1 MTALRERPP
10 ILTLT
15 DAAAAR
21 IRQLLAARAAPA
33 LGLRLG
39 VANAGCA
46 GMSYKVEYA
55 ESAAPGDERIEDKG
69 ATVLVDAAAVMF
81 LLGARMDYREGELSS
96 GFVFDNPN
104 QVDACGCGES
114 VVLRPAEETLP
125 ASQA

>member
-1 MTALRERPP
+1 MTALRPRPP
-10 ILTLT
+10 VLTLT

-21 IRQLLAARAAPA
+21 VRELLACAPSAAA
-33 LGLRLG
+33 ALRLG

-55 ESAAPGDERIEDKG
+55 QSPAPGDERIEADG
-69 ATVLVDAAAVMF
+69 ATVLISADAVMF
-81 LLGARMDYREGELSS
+81 LLGARMDWREGELSS

-114 VVLRPAEETLP
+114 VVLRPAQQP
-125 ASQA
+125 AD

>member
-1 MTALRERPP
+1 MTALRPRPP
-10 ILTLT
+10 VLTLT

-21 IRQLLAARAAPA
+21 VRELLASAPA
-33 LGLRLG
+33 SGGAAALRLG

-55 ESAAPGDERIEDKG
+55 QSPAPGDERIEVDG
-69 ATVLVDAAAVMF
+69 AAVLISADAVMF
-81 LLGARMDYREGELSS
+81 LLGARMDWREGELSS

-114 VVLRPAEETLP
+114 VVLRPAQQP
-125 ASQA
+125 AD